1 MHINQR
7 LFVYGSLA
15 PGRPN
20 ERVLAPLG
28 GTWQRATVRGH
39 LKQQGWGAAMGFPGL
54 VLDGAGEE
62 IAGFLFSSE
71 HLASFWDTLD
81 DLEGED
87 YERVQVEVALDDGSS
102 VAAHVYA
109 LNRI

>member
-1 MHINQR
+1 MDINQR

-20 ERVLAPLG
+20 EHILAPLG

-54 VLDGAGEE
+54 VLDAAGEE
-62 IAGFLFSSE
+62 IPGLVFSSE
-71 HLASFWDTLD
+71 HLASFWATLD

-87 YERVQVEVALDDGSS
+87 YVRVQVDVALDGGGS
-102 VAAHVYA
+102 VAAYVYV